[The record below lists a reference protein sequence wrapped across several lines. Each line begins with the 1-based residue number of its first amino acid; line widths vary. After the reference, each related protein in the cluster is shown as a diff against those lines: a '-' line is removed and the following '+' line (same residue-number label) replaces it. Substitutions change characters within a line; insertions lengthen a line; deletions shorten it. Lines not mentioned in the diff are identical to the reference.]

1 MSDTDLIKLYSKQ
14 ILSLAASIPHQAP
27 LDAPQG
33 EAKVRSPLCG
43 STVTAALTLDGDQI
57 SDYAQNVK
65 ACALGQASASILGK
79 VIIGL
84 DRPTLDRGRDE
95 LMAMLNDAGPVP
107 SAPFDDYEVLQPARD
122 FKNRHA
128 SILLAFNAALEAF
141 DDAKANA

>member
-43 STVTAALTLDGDQI
+43 STVTASVSLDDDRI
-57 SDYAQNVK
+57 SGFSQNVK

-84 DRPTLDRGRDE
+84 DRPTLERGRTE
-95 LMAMLNDAGPVP
+95 LTAMLKDAGPVP
-107 SAPFDDYEVLQPARD
+107 SSPFDGYEVLQPARE

-128 SILLAFNAALEAF
+128 SILLGFDATIEAF
-141 DDAKANA
+141 DDAKAKA